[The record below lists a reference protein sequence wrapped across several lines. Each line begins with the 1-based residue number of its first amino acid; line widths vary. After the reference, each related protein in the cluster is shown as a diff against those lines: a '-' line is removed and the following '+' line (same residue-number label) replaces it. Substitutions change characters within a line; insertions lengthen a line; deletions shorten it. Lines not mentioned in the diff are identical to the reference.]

1 MPRNAA
7 VTFENLL
14 LPPAEFSD
22 PAAPEYRLCLVL
34 QGEAELSWQQD
45 DRWRSARLRPGMFAP
60 ITRPQTTAQLR
71 LSAHQRHLMVTLDDA
86 TVRSVASGCGQT
98 AVALDALSERPFRNP
113 FLARLCAEAYAE
125 AQRED
130 ALGRHFQTTVAPIL
144 IGSLLRSSGS
154 APKRD
159 TAGGRALAPATLAR
173 LRESCLA
180 QLDTPI
186 TVARLADWSGL
197 PVGEFCRQ
205 LRQRTG
211 TTPHR
216 FVLDLRLARAAEL
229 LGQVAPPIADVASRC
244 GFFDQAHLTQA
255 FSRRYGTSPARYRRE
270 RLGHAAALT

>member
-1 MPRNAA
+1 MPVSATL
-7 VTFENLL
+7 TFEDLL

-60 ITRPQTTAQLR
+60 ITRPNAAAQLR
-71 LSAHQRHLMVTLDDA
+71 LSAQQRHLMVTIDDA
-86 TVRSVASGCGQT
+86 TVRSVAAGCGQ
-98 AVALDALSERPFRNP
+98 APLALDALGERPFRNP
-113 FLARLCAEAYAE
+113 FLARVCAEAYAE

-130 ALGRHFQTTVAPIL
+130 ALGRHFQAAIAPIL
-144 IGSLLRSSGS
+144 IGSLLRSTGS

-159 TAGGRALAPATLAR
+159 AAQGRSLPPATLAR
-173 LRESCLA
+173 LREQCLA

-186 TVARLADWSGL
+186 TVAMLADWSGL

-205 LRQRTG
+205 LRGRTG

-216 FVLDLRLARAAEL
+216 FVLDLRLTRAADL
-229 LGQVAPPIADVASRC
+229 LGQRHPPIADVASLC

-255 FSRRYGTSPARYRRE
+255 FSRRFGTSPARYRRE
-270 RLGHAAALT
+270 RQGRAAPLI